1 MFISSLGLSRQN
13 IIFITSQEKNV
24 KPKSSWM
31 MAKEIDCFPNEVNLN
46 FEKLS
51 EIVILFKILIWL
63 ERQPSH
69 KIKPIVA
76 ICLSRLDMKSA

>member
-1 MFISSLGLSRQN
+1 
-13 IIFITSQEKNV
+13 
-24 KPKSSWM
+24 M
-31 MAKEIDCFPNEVNLN
+31 MAKAIDCFPNEVNLN

-76 ICLSRLDMKSA
+76 ICLSRLGFGGGEESFQKIAYCRENVIFSEEEGDI